1 MTIRGLFRW
10 LVRIPVALAIVA
22 ATILLVRAFDARR
35 LPELEVWHRTVLR
48 AEFTQADA
56 ERIRTLKDY
65 LDNED
70 RLFEDL
76 QKTVYARTKPRKK
89 SVVNRY
95 VTGNLS
101 DPGRFPRNWNR
112 SFELTPQRVR
122 GGVLMLHGLTDS
134 PYSVRHLAKIFEA
147 QGFYVLALRMPGHG
161 TVPGALTSATWQ
173 DWMAATRLGAR
184 HVRDKVSEKQPFYV
198 LGYSNGGALAVKYTM
213 DSLQAT
219 DLATPDRVFLFSP
232 MIGVTRFAMFS
243 DWHKA
248 LSWLP
253 YFEKFPWLDVY
264 PEYDP
269 FKYNSFP
276 KAAGEQTFLLTQ
288 ELQLQVDQLVESG
301 KISELPPLL
310 TFQSLTDATVLT
322 AAIVDSLYDKLTAN
336 GSELVLFDV
345 NRLSGV
351 QQFLRPGHDELL
363 DRTIRNRDRTYTLTV
378 VTNARPD
385 SVQVIAKT
393 MPAGTVSGTD
403 EDQGLAWPIGT
414 YSLSHLAIPIP
425 PDDPLYGVIEHPD
438 ADPRLKIGDLS
449 PRGEKQVLTVP
460 MDLMMRLR
468 HNPFFEYMEKRLAQA
483 LEEK

>member
-10 LVRIPVALAIVA
+10 LVRIPVALAIVV
-22 ATILLVRAFDARR
+22 ATIVLVRAFDSRG
-35 LPELEVWHRTVLR
+35 LPELSIWHRTVLK

-56 ERIRTLKDY
+56 DRIRTLKDY

-70 RLFEDL
+70 RLFEEL
-76 QKTVYARTKPRKK
+76 QKSVYARFKPREK

-95 VTGNLS
+95 VAGNLS
-101 DPGRFPRNWNR
+101 DPDRFSRNWNR
-112 SFELTPQRVR
+112 SFELTPERIR

-161 TVPGALTSATWQ
+161 TVPGALRSATWQ

-184 HVRDKVSEKQPFYV
+184 HVRAKIPKELPFYL
-198 LGYSNGGALAVKYTM
+198 LGYSNGGALVVKYTM
-213 DSLQAT
+213 DSLQQT

-232 MIGVTRFAMFS
+232 MIGVTRFARFS

-253 YFEKFPWLDVY
+253 YFEKFPWLDVF

-288 ELQLQVDQLVESG
+288 ELQGQVDQLVDAG
-301 KISELPPLL
+301 KISGLPPLL

-322 AAIVDSLYDKLTAN
+322 AAIVDDLYDKLSAN

-351 QQFLRPGHDELL
+351 QQFLRPGHEELL
-363 DRTIRNRDRTYTLTV
+363 NRTTRNRDRTYTLTL

-385 SVQVIAKT
+385 SIQVVVKT
-393 MPAGTVSGTD
+393 TPAGAVSGTD
-403 EDQGLAWPIGT
+403 ADLGLAWPWGT
-414 YSLSHLAIPIP
+414 YSLSHVAIPFP
-425 PDDPLYGVIEHPD
+425 PDDPLYGVRDDQFNI
-438 ADPRLKIGDLS
+438 
-449 PRGEKQVLTVP
+449 
-460 MDLMMRLR
+460 MMRLR
-468 HNPFFEYMEKRLAQA
+468 HNPFFDYMEKRLSEI
-483 LEEK
+483 LEREKAA

>member
-1 MTIRGLFRW
+1 MTIRGLLRW
-10 LVRIPVALAIVA
+10 LVRIPVALAIVV
-22 ATILLVRAFDARR
+22 ATILLVRAFDSRS
-35 LPELEVWHRTVLR
+35 LPELEVWHRTVLQ

-70 RLFEDL
+70 RLFEEL
-76 QKTVYARTKPRKK
+76 QKTVYARTKPSAKT
-89 SVVNRY
+89 VVDRY
-95 VTGNLS
+95 VAGSLS

-112 SFELTPQRVR
+112 SFELTPEQVR

-134 PYSVRHLAKIFEA
+134 PYSVRRLAKIFEA

-161 TVPGALTSATWQ
+161 TVPGALTTATWQ
-173 DWMAATRLGAR
+173 DWMAAARLGAR
-184 HVRDKVSEKQPFYV
+184 HVREKVPKERPFYL

-213 DSLQAT
+213 DSLRAT

-288 ELQLQVDQLVESG
+288 ELQQQVDQLVEAG

-310 TFQSLTDATVLT
+310 AFQSLTDATVLT
-322 AAIVDSLYDKLTAN
+322 AAIVDSLYGKLTAN

-351 QQFLRPGHDELL
+351 QQFLRPGYDDLL

-378 VTNARPD
+378 VTNAHSD
-385 SVQVIAKT
+385 SMHVIAKT

-403 EDQGLAWPIGT
+403 EDQGLTWPRGT
-414 YSLSHLAIPIP
+414 YSLSHVAIPIP

-460 MDLMMRLR
+460 IDLMMRLR
-468 HNPFFEYMEKRLAQA
+468 HNPFFEYMEKRLIQV

>member
-1 MTIRGLFRW
+1 MTIRGLLRW
-10 LVRIPVALAIVA
+10 LVRIPVALAIVV
-22 ATILLVRAFDARR
+22 ATILLVRAFDSRG
-35 LPELEVWHRTVLR
+35 LPELSIWHRTVLQ

-65 LDNED
+65 LDNEN
-70 RLFEDL
+70 RLFEEL
-76 QKTVYARTKPRKK
+76 QKTVYGRVKTPEKL
-89 SVVNRY
+89 VVNRY

-101 DPGRFPRNWNR
+101 DPGRFSQNWNR
-112 SFELTPQRVR
+112 SFELEPERVR

-161 TVPGALTSATWQ
+161 TVPGALRSAVWQ

-184 HVRDKVSEKQPFYV
+184 HVREKVSDKQPFYV

-213 DSLQAT
+213 DSLDAT

-232 MIGVTRFAMFS
+232 MIGVTPFARFS

-253 YFEKFPWLDVY
+253 YFEKFSWLDVY

-288 ELQLQVDQLVESG
+288 EIQSQVDQIVEAG
-301 KISELPPLL
+301 KISEVPPLL
-310 TFQSLTDATVLT
+310 AFQSLTDATVLT

-351 QQFLRPGHDELL
+351 QQFLRSDHEALL
-363 DRTIRNRDRTYTLTV
+363 DRTIRNQERTYTLTL
-378 VTNARPD
+378 VTNAHSD
-385 SVQVIAKT
+385 SMRVIAET
-393 MPAGTVSGTD
+393 TPAGAVSGAN
-403 EDQGLAWPIGT
+403 EDLGLAWPRGT
-414 YSLSHLAIPIP
+414 YSLSHVAIPFP
-425 PDDPLYGVIEHPD
+425 PDDPLYGVNEDQD
-438 ADPRLKIGDLS
+438 AGRRLNIGDLA
-449 PRGEKQVLTVP
+449 PRGEKLVLTVP
-460 MDLMMRLR
+460 VNLMMRLR
-468 HNPFFEYMEKRLAQA
+468 HNPFFDYMKTRLVQV

>member
-22 ATILLVRAFDARR
+22 ATILLVRAFDSRG
-35 LPELEVWHRTVLR
+35 LPELSIWHRTVLQT
-48 AEFTQADA
+48 EFTQADA
-56 ERIRTLKDY
+56 ERIRTLEDY
-65 LDNED
+65 LANED
-70 RLFEDL
+70 RLFEEL
-76 QKTVYARTKPRKK
+76 QKSVYARVKPHKK

-95 VTGNLS
+95 ITGNLS
-101 DPGRFPRNWNR
+101 DPGRFPQNWNR
-112 SFELTPQRVR
+112 SFELTPERVR

-161 TVPGALTSATWQ
+161 TIPGALRSATWQ

-198 LGYSNGGALAVKYTM
+198 LGYSNGGALAVKYSM

-219 DLATPDRVFLFSP
+219 DLARPDRVFLFSP
-232 MIGVTRFAMFS
+232 MIGVTRFARFS

-276 KAAGEQTFLLTQ
+276 KAAGEQTFLVTQ
-288 ELQLQVDQLVESG
+288 ELQRQVNELVDAG

-322 AAIVDSLYDKLTAN
+322 VAIVDSLYDKLISN

-351 QQFLRPGHDELL
+351 EQFLRPGHDELL
-363 DRTIRNRDRTYTLTV
+363 DRTVRNPDRTYTLTL

-385 SVQVIAKT
+385 SMQVIAKT
-393 MPAGTVSGTD
+393 MPAGSVSGTD
-403 EDQGLAWPIGT
+403 EDFGLAWPRGT

-438 ADPRLKIGDLS
+438 ADSRLKIGDLA

-460 MDLMMRLR
+460 INLMMRLR
-468 HNPFFEYMEKRLAQA
+468 HNPFFEYIEKRLVQV